1 MGGGERSVPRIVL
14 AVKAVRVRPSNAA
27 HYRLLGSCGRGAGLL
42 GNSGIAALYER
53 ASTASVGAA
62 EPWMLMSAVAAVS
75 AGAIDRFLPSQRRW
89 SSLL

>member
-14 AVKAVRVRPSNAA
+14 AVKAVRVRRSNAA

-53 ASTASVGAA
+53 AVGAA
-62 EPWMLMSAVAAVS
+62 EPWMLMSAVAAVL